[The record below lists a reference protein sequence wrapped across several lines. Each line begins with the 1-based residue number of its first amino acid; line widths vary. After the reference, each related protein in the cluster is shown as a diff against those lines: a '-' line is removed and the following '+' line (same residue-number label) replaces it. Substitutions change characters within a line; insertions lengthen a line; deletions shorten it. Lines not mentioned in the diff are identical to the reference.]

1 MLYAASSSRNAA
13 VARATLDFVRTTT
26 DTSTCVDASLRA
38 NLLAIQGML
47 EQLHVQQARSIEA
60 GQRVEAQLEESLE
73 EPPLGPSF
81 VRGRPEVEDESS
93 DSD

>member
-1 MLYAASSSRNAA
+1 
-13 VARATLDFVRTTT
+13 
-26 DTSTCVDASLRA
+26 
-38 NLLAIQGML
+38 ML